1 MAEVADAAGPPNR
14 RARVSAARA
23 HDPADE
29 LLVARIVD
37 GDQTALGEL
46 YDRYGRPA
54 YSLARRICADDGIA
68 EDVVQE
74 VFLRAWRSADRF
86 DEDRGS
92 LRAWLFTIAR
102 NLVVDHARSRA
113 VRPVHPVE
121 SDRLVAL
128 AGGDGGF
135 DEATM
140 TVWTVEEALRRLS
153 DEHRVA
159 LVETYLRGRPYADV
173 SAELGV
179 PVGTVR
185 SRVFYAMKALRLVL
199 DEMGVQL

>member
-1 MAEVADAAGPPNR
+1 MDTTTAAAAVLHSEAGL
-14 RARVSAARA
+14 RAAHRA
-23 HDPADE
+23 HA
-29 LLVARIVD
+29 
-37 GDQTALGEL
+37 GEL
-46 YDRYGRPA
+46 YRFALRQLGDSGT
-54 YSLARRICADDGIA
+54 A

>member
-1 MAEVADAAGPPNR
+1 MDTTTVGAAVLHSEAGL
-14 RARVSAARA
+14 RAA
-23 HDPADE
+23 HHAH
-29 LLVARIVD
+29 A
-37 GDQTALGEL
+37 GEL
-46 YDRYGRPA
+46 YRFALRQLGDPGA
-54 YSLARRICADDGIA
+54 A

-86 DEDRGS
+86 DEGRGS
-92 LRAWLFTIAR
+92 LRGWLFAIAR

-113 VRPVHPVE
+113 VRPVQPVE
-121 SDRLVAL
+121 ADRLVAL

-140 TVWTVEEALRRLS
+140 TAWTVEEALRRLS

-159 LVETYLRGRPYADV
+159 LAETYLRGRPYADV

-185 SRVFYAMKALRLVL
+185 SRVFYGMKALRLVL